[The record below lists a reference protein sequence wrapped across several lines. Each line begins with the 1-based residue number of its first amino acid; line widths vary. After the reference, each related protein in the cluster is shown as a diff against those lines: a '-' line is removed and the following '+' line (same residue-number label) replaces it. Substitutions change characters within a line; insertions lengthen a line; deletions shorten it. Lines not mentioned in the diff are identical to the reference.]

1 MMDNPAVLSRVL
13 DHRVRL
19 EAFDWLRHQVNLHGD
34 VLPWSTLARGF
45 DFDGE
50 RVPLVSQQGIFKP
63 RILPEV
69 PLSIRTSAGG
79 PYSDAFGPDGL
90 LRYAYRGTDP
100 EHQENRGLRAAMARK
115 VPLAYFHGILEGKY
129 LAAWPVFIVGD
140 DRAALRFTVAL
151 DDAHHVSEG
160 LGERRDEAADTVD
173 RNAAARRSYI
183 TATLKVRLHQRSFR
197 ERVLLAY
204 RQQCALCRLRH
215 EELLDAAH
223 IIPDADDA
231 GEPIVPN
238 GLSLC
243 KLHHAA
249 YDRHFLTVRPDYL
262 IEVRQAILDEEDGP
276 MLLHGLKGMHGERI
290 VLPRARELYP
300 DPERLERRYRMF
312 REAV

>member
-1 MMDNPAVLSRVL
+1 MTPLPL

-19 EAFDWLRHQVNLHGD
+19 EAFEWLRRQVDLHGD
-34 VLPWSTLARGF
+34 VLPWALLSRGF

-69 PLSIRTSAGG
+69 PLSIRTSPGG
-79 PYSDAFGPDGL
+79 PYSDAFGSDGL

-100 EHQENRGLRAAMARK
+100 EHAENCGLRAAMARK
-115 VPLAYFHGILEGKY
+115 IPLIYFHGILEGKY
-129 LAAWPVFIVGD
+129 LAAWPVFVVGD
-140 DRAALRFTVAL
+140 DRSGLRFTVAL
-151 DDAHHVSEG
+151 DDAQHVSEG
-160 LGERRDEAADTVD
+160 LGDRRGEAADAAEL
-173 RNAAARRSYI
+173 NATARRSYI
-183 TATLKVRLHQRSFR
+183 TATLRVRLHQRSFR

-223 IIPDADDA
+223 IIADTEEE
-231 GEPIVPN
+231 GEPIVQN

-249 YDRHFLTVRPDYL
+249 FDRHFLSVRPDYL
-262 IEVRQAILDEEDGP
+262 IEVRQTILDEEDGP
-276 MLLHGLKGMHGERI
+276 MLLHGLKGMHGQRI
-290 VLPRARELYP
+290 VLPRSRELYP
-300 DPERLERRYRMF
+300 DPERLERRYRLF